1 MGGRPLERLEP
12 ILHVQ
17 NWRSSQKET
26 WKADS
31 EVHGSFSHR
40 WAKPGPNRCPNKVSL
55 VLSWASV
62 QWADM
67 DGPFRWKRLGF
78 ELLNQQRATRKV
90 ALSPP
95 HDIQIIFSSSLVD
108 MISRFSFYLVGKGAI
123 RFRCFK
129 KKYFQKGVL
138 TWPFFR
144 WSLEKNDFFFWNQ
157 SALRCAHFIK
167 YIAW

>member
-1 MGGRPLERLEP
+1 MGGRPLEILES

-129 KKYFQKGVL
+129 KNIFKKVCWLDLSFVDLLKR
-138 TWPFFR
+138 TI
-144 WSLEKNDFFFWNQ
+144 FFWNQ